1 MQQTQDQVLQ
11 TYRGE
16 WSDSCRKYT
25 DFRRRVLDW
34 ILKASTHFQPRV
46 QRFSN
51 PSAMY
56 VSSKVLNLFL
66 HCFNCSLSNIH
77 SFMLRYTDTQ
87 TQTKKTSQKKVKGI
101 LVSAQTVMSASPEG
115 HNPSNR
121 NPQDLRMRLRTEG
134 GKQIQCLERNKHDK
148 APETSDK
155 RLLDGSLKLD
165 LCQLVP

>member
-1 MQQTQDQVLQ
+1 
-11 TYRGE
+11 
-16 WSDSCRKYT
+16 
-25 DFRRRVLDW
+25 
-34 ILKASTHFQPRV
+34 
-46 QRFSN
+46 
-51 PSAMY
+51 MY

-77 SFMLRYTDTQ
+77 FFTLRDTSQ
-87 TQTKKTSQKKVKGI
+87 ILRHKQKKTSQKKVKRI

-121 NPQDLRMRLRTEG
+121 NPQDLRLRLRTEG

-165 LCQLVP
+165 LCQLVCPKGQLPANQQHPSITIVFASLKLSYINL